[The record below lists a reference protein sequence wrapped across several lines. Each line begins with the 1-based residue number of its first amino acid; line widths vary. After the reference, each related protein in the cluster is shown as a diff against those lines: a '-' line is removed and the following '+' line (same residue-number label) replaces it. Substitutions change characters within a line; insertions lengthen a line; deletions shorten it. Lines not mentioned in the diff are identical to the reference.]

1 MINGGD
7 YPKEEMENGSNNK
20 KQIEKAALTTGT
32 RYGIMFA
39 GMRGGSGGKKGKY
52 SPGVY
57 TTNLAL
63 NDNNVEIRVEVDE
76 NRINSISMGN
86 LDEAVATMYPLLQP
100 TFDQIVQHIYE
111 KQSLDDFSYE
121 EESKHTSKVLLKAI
135 QEALD
140 QAVQEE

>member
-1 MINGGD
+1 
-7 YPKEEMENGSNNK
+7 MEAIIKSRLK
-20 KQIEKAALTTGT
+20 KQLLLLVLVTALCLPGC
-32 RYGIMFA
+32 A
-39 GMRGGSGGKKGKY
+39 GEAEGKKGKY
-52 SPGVY
+52 TPGVY

-100 TFDQIVQHIYE
+100 TFVQIVQHIYE